1 MQHGIKSTHN
11 WYRRFG
17 IIIFN
22 LVVISTVVLPHTAY
36 AQTPPVITVPYYTA
50 TVVRVE
56 NGTQENDNWMQ
67 TIAVELRDGPQ
78 NGEEVTLEYL
88 GATDSPGS
96 QGFTVGQTVIVTSA
110 EIGGATQYYIVD
122 RYRLPALGTLLA
134 FFVILIV
141 LFARKRGAFSL
152 LGLLFSVV
160 MIAYF
165 IVPRIV
171 QGSNPLL
178 ISSIGAVVIAVVSI
192 TVAHG
197 ISKRTMLALGSTL
210 ITIVLAFGLAVFS
223 VWLSHMTGL
232 SSEEAYF
239 VQTGL
244 PTTVDLQGLLLGGII
259 IGVLGILDDITT
271 AQTAAVEEIH
281 KANRTFGFREL
292 YRRAFSVGKEHI
304 TSLVN
309 TLVLAYA
316 GASLPLFLL
325 FTLRLQPWWVT
336 LNSEFIAEE
345 IIRTLV
351 GSMTLTLAVPI
362 TTALA
367 AYIYT
372 KKPSL

>member
-1 MQHGIKSTHN
+1 MRAVLLLCSTC
-11 WYRRFG
+11 
-17 IIIFN
+17 I
-22 LVVISTVVLPHTAY
+22 VVLIAGPSGVH
-36 AQTPPVITVPYYTA
+36 AQQLQQPVQMPYYTA
-50 TVVRVE
+50 KVLSVE
-56 NGTQENDNWMQ
+56 NGVQDNDNWKQ
-67 TIAVELRDGPQ
+67 TLVVELLDGPAAK
-78 NGEEVTLEYL
+78 ETATIEYL
-88 GATDSPGS
+88 GTTDEPGS
-96 QGFTVGQTVIVTSA
+96 QGFKQSQTVVVTSA
-110 EIGGATQYYIVD
+110 DISGTTQYYVVD

-134 FFVILIV
+134 LFAILIV

-152 LGLLFSVV
+152 LGLGFSVI

-171 QGSNPLL
+171 HGSNPLL
-178 ISSIGAVVIAVVSI
+178 ISTIGAVIIAVVSI

-197 ISKRTMLALGSTL
+197 LSKRTMLALGSTL
-210 ITIVLAFGLAVFS
+210 LTIVIAFVLAMVS
-223 VWLSHMTGL
+223 VWLTHMTGL

-239 VQTGL
+239 AQTGL

-271 AQTAAVEEIH
+271 AQTAAVEELH
-281 KANRTFGFREL
+281 RANRTFGFREL

-325 FTLRLQPWWVT
+325 FTLRLQPWWVM
-336 LNSEFIAEE
+336 LNSEFISEE
-345 IIRTLV
+345 IVRTLV

-362 TTALA
+362 TTAIA
-367 AYIYT
+367 AYAYT
-372 KKPSL
+372 KKR